1 MHNDNMN
8 NKIKTEIAIGIIL
21 ILAVML
27 GGIFYLIN
35 KQPVTLSPGNQLS
48 QRITNETSVNSV
60 QTKTPQLNCQK
71 DWREYYQNTL
81 GIAFCY
87 PIEWGEPTTDP
98 IKNITNISNMKETF
112 ETQNIYYENA
122 LNINFEK
129 NNQIHIR
136 LFNDQYSGKS
146 QRDINEPTTF
156 YDSGTTDDVVSLR
169 NGGSICNYKIGYNYA
184 WNNEMEMNPDTL
196 KTIYSDCANG
206 VKVAL
211 TQNKE
216 FFNFNNIG
224 ALYTYDLRLLSFKKL
239 ANGYFDNVLVSRVVD
254 RANQIHEEL
263 GTLDEFFTG
272 NKTTQVENGFPIKTK
287 EQFSQ
292 ERKEFEQFSNTIT
305 AFRPVPKTQSEFEQ
319 ISGEDPNITIIR
331 KYYWL
336 ITNGK
341 LDQAYAMYSQKPADF
356 STYQTWYKNA
366 MKADPRDFK
375 NKGDNS
381 YEFYVD
387 YQEHNNTPTIYHAT
401 MQVVNSQLKT
411 IASEEITSAI
421 VSFGPYT
428 AFTKNIGDQNYIVLT
443 ENGKEIII
451 DKAGNDFEKQ
461 GIGQVK
467 IFHDPKFSPSGR
479 YLKYLA
485 GGWEWSGTSIYDVKE
500 KKQVAGMDGPEKLGF
515 TEGDKYVY
523 GCMSPG
529 MGGGT
534 GVVFSLPDGKKV
546 FDVSDQK
553 ELEQYTNFDCEYT
566 KDKNYITF
574 TLKQDLNGSS
584 DVKPLPD
591 KIFKFNL
598 KN

>member
-1 MHNDNMN
+1 MN
-8 NKIKTEIAIGIIL
+8 NKIKIETATGIIL
-21 ILAVML
+21 ILAVVI
-27 GGIFYLIN
+27 GGIFYLSN
-35 KQPVTLSPGNQLS
+35 KQSINPSSGNQLN
-48 QRITNETSVNSV
+48 QRITNETSNNSV

-71 DWREYYQNTL
+71 DWEEYHQDTF

-87 PIEWGEPTTDP
+87 PIEWGKPTTDP

-136 LFNDQYSGKS
+136 LFNNQYSGKS
-146 QRDINEPTTF
+146 QRDINEPTT
-156 YDSGTTDDVVSLR
+156 YYESGTTDDVVSLR

-184 WNNEMEMNPDTL
+184 WNNEMEINPDTL

-211 TQNKE
+211 TENKE
-216 FFNFNNIG
+216 FFNFDNIG
-224 ALYTYDLRLLSFKKL
+224 ALYTYDLKLLSFKKL
-239 ANGYFDNVLVSRVVD
+239 TNGYFDNVLASRTID

-263 GTLDEFFTG
+263 GTLDEFFSG
-272 NKTTQVENGFPIKTK
+272 NKTTVVENGVPTKTK

-292 ERKEFEQFSNTIT
+292 EQEEFEQFTNTIT
-305 AFRPVPKTQSEFEQ
+305 AFRPVPKTQSEFKQ
-319 ISGEDPNITIIR
+319 ISGEDQNLTTIR
-331 KYYWL
+331 RYYWL
-336 ITNGK
+336 VASGK
-341 LDQAYAMYSQKPADF
+341 LDESYTMYSQKPADF
-356 STYQTWYKNA
+356 AKYQEWYKNVI
-366 MKADPRDFK
+366 KADPRDFK

-387 YQEHNNTPTIYHAT
+387 YQEHNNTPTIYHVT
-401 MQVVNSQLKT
+401 MQVVNNQLKT
-411 IASEEITSAI
+411 IASEEITSEI

-428 AFTKNIGDQNYIVLT
+428 AFTKNIDDQNYIVLT
-443 ENGKEIII
+443 ENEKEIII
-451 DKAGNDFEKQ
+451 DKAGNNFEKQ

-467 IFHDPKFSPSGR
+467 IFHDPEFSPSGR
-479 YLKYLA
+479 YLKYIA
-485 GGWEWSGTSIYDVKE
+485 GGWEWSGSFIYDVKE
-500 KKQVAGMDGPEKLGF
+500 KKQVVSMDGPEKFGF
-515 TEGDKYVY
+515 TEGDKYAY

-534 GVVFSLPDGKKV
+534 GVVFSLLDGKKV
-546 FDVSDQK
+546 FDISDQK
-553 ELEQYTNFDCEYT
+553 ELEQYTNFDCEYV
-566 KDKNYITF
+566 KDKNHIIF
-574 TLKQDLNGSS
+574 TLKQELNDNS

-591 KIFKFNL
+591 KIIKFDL